1 MNWEKDDGSRKKK
14 LRRFEEMKQDW
25 LDKGSK
31 KRKLVEA
38 GD

>member
-1 MNWEKDDGSRKKK
+1 MMEAERKKF
-14 LRRFEEMKQDW
+14 RRFEEMKQDW
-25 LDKGSK
+25 LDKVQK